1 MAVNKQSR
9 RSRVCELETKAV
21 VLAIY
26 ERKLERELQEV
37 VSTGQVVIRQ
47 QVLAMFLC
55 AMGKSRKTLRA
66 ETADQSL
73 K

>member
-26 ERKLERELQEV
+26 ERKLQLQEV